1 MVGNQPRETSVTGL
15 FKEPTA
21 GETEPLLKLM
31 VGRRVLVVGDILLD
45 AYLMGSISR
54 ISPEAPVPV
63 LAIEREEHTLG
74 GAGNV
79 AKVLVAQGAQVKLAG
94 VVGDDAEGALV
105 LRETRGLGIDAEP
118 VLTDASRPTSVKRR
132 VVAQRQQMIRLDR
145 ESTAPLDKKT
155 EDAFI
160 QGLKEALEW
169 SEAVILS
176 DYLKGVL
183 TERVCRFVI
192 ENAGSR
198 PTVVDPK
205 GTRWDRYKGVTV
217 FKPNV
222 KDVIAFLNET
232 IKDDATAEASGRH
245 ILQVL
250 GCEHVLITRGER
262 GITLAS
268 QKGGQILHLRSR
280 PRQVS
285 DVTGAGDV
293 VAATVTLALA
303 SGAEPAT
310 AAWVANV
317 AAGVKVEKFGTA
329 AVSGQEILEALG
341 HNPGRGIETKV
352 MDLASAADLAGK
364 FRAQGK
370 KVVFT
375 NGCFDILHYG
385 HVSYLEKARKL
396 GDALIVGINSDES
409 VRTLKGPG
417 RPIQHEHD
425 RARILASQASIDAVV
440 VFGQAT
446 PIDLIN
452 AIKPDVLCKGQ
463 DYTTKESVVGWK
475 EVESWGGRVELIQFE
490 EGRSTTGILKR
501 V

>member
-1 MVGNQPRETSVTGL
+1 MSGV
-15 FKEPTA
+15 FKEPA
-21 GETEPLLKLM
+21 ASEVEPLLKSM

-45 AYLMGSISR
+45 AYLMGSINR

-79 AKVLVAQGAQVKLAG
+79 AKVLIAQGAQVKLAG

-105 LRETRGLGIDAEP
+105 ISETQGLGIGTEA
-118 VLTDASRPTSVKRR
+118 VLTDKSRPTSVKRR

-145 ESTAPLDKKT
+145 ESTAPLDKAT

-160 QGLKEALEW
+160 AGLERALAW

-192 ENAGSR
+192 EKAGSR
-198 PTVVDPK
+198 PTIVDPK
-205 GTRWDRYKGVTV
+205 GTRWDRYKGVTL

-245 ILQVL
+245 ILEVL
-250 GCEHVLITRGER
+250 GCEQVLITRGER
-262 GITLAS
+262 GMTLAS
-268 QKGGQILHLRSR
+268 REGAKVLHLKSR

-293 VAATVTLALA
+293 VAATVALALA
-303 SGAEPAT
+303 SGAQADR

-329 AVSGQEILEALG
+329 AVSSQEILEALG
-341 HNPGRGIETKV
+341 HNPGQGIESKV
-352 MDLASAADLAGK
+352 MDLTEAAKLAENL
-364 FRAQGK
+364 RAQGK

-409 VRTLKGPG
+409 VRKLKGAG

-425 RARILASQASIDAVV
+425 RARILAAQASIDAVV
-440 VFGQAT
+440 VFGEPT
-446 PIDLIN
+446 PIDLVN
-452 AIKPDVLCKGQ
+452 AIKPAVLCKGQ

-475 EVESWGGRVELIQFE
+475 EVESWGGRVELIKFE

>member
-1 MVGNQPRETSVTGL
+1 MTGQ

-21 GETEPLLKLM
+21 GEIEPLLKSM

-45 AYLMGSISR
+45 AYLMGSINR

-94 VVGDDAEGALV
+94 VVGDDIEGRLV
-105 LRETRGLGIDAEP
+105 LSETAGLGIGVEP
-118 VLTDASRPTSVKRR
+118 VLTDGSRPTSVKRR

-160 QGLKEALEW
+160 AKLEEALAW

-192 ENAGSR
+192 ENAGER
-198 PTVVDPK
+198 PTIVDPK

-250 GCEHVLITRGER
+250 GCAHVLITRGER
-262 GITLAS
+262 GMTLAS
-268 QKGGQILHLRSR
+268 RDGGGEVLHLKSR

-293 VAATVTLALA
+293 VAATTALALA
-303 SGAEPAT
+303 SGAEPAR

-329 AVSGQEILEALG
+329 AVSSQEILEALG
-341 HNPGRGIETKV
+341 HKTAAGIESKV
-352 MDLASAADLAGK
+352 MNLAGAA
-364 FRAQGK
+364 RLSQQLHAQGK
-370 KVVFT
+370 RVVFT

-409 VRTLKGPG
+409 VRGLKGPG
-417 RPIQHEHD
+417 RPIQTEHD
-425 RARILASQASIDAVV
+425 RARILASQGSIDGVV
-440 VFGQAT
+440 VFGEPT
-446 PIDLIN
+446 PIELIN

-475 EVESWGGRVELIQFE
+475 EVESWGGRVELIKFE